1 VIAATDSSWNLRGI
15 TSGISKIGNT
25 VTTSKTISYKFT
37 ARSKAAEGWTM
48 QYIVSRHLLKVSSQ
62 VHLGIK
68 TPQFRP
74 VNRQVAT
81 SPWKKGAERVEVE

>member
-1 VIAATDSSWNLRGI
+1 
-15 TSGISKIGNT
+15 
-25 VTTSKTISYKFT
+25 
-37 ARSKAAEGWTM
+37 M

-74 VNRQVAT
+74 AQRQVAT
-81 SPWKKGAERVEVE
+81 SPWKEGAERVEVEEEEERYKRCSKAWEVSCDHDDTPTHGVGMHERSKNREKTTT

>member
-1 VIAATDSSWNLRGI
+1 MQSVVSW
-15 TSGISKIGNT
+15 
-25 VTTSKTISYKFT
+25 
-37 ARSKAAEGWTM
+37 
-48 QYIVSRHLLKVSSQ
+48 HLLKVSSR

-74 VNRQVAT
+74 VKRQVAT